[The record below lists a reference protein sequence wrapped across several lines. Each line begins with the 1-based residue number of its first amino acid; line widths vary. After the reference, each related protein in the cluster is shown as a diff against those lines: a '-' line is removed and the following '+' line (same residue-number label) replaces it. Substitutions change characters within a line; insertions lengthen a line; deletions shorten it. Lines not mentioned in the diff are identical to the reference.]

1 MKYKI
6 TYALT
11 NGSGEI
17 TFEGTEQEFRDL
29 IEKLRNLGCQNIAY
43 EEVQE
48 PKEEDPCDRC
58 NKYYCYGCIY
68 AENELND

>member
-6 TYALT
+6 TYALS

-17 TFEGTEQEFRDL
+17 TFEGTDQELRDL
-29 IEKLRNLGCQNIAY
+29 IAKLQKSGCQNIAY

-58 NKYYCYGCIY
+58 RRG
-68 AENELND
+68 